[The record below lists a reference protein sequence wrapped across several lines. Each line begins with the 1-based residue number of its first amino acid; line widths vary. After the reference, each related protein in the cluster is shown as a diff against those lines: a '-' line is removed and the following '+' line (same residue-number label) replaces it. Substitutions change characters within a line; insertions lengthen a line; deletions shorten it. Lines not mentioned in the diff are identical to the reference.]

1 MIATQTLPAVGS
13 LQLDAMLA
21 DALVLSWSDLMPEL
35 TSGLIHVE
43 YHVGSQGAVEYL
55 KVWAAPT
62 RGQWDLVCQDF
73 MRSSASCPGGLRF
86 ANGYKSEGLA
96 KLLNQIMQHPEMFVL
111 ITAPGADRLIQSK
124 RLGNTPFR
132 REACVVKW
140 LDERKNGKCQG
151 AAAAP
156 TRKFSS

>member
-43 YHVGSQGAVEYL
+43 YHVGSHGAVEYL
-55 KVWAAPT
+55 KVWAALT

-73 MRSSASCPGGLRF
+73 MRSSASCQGGLRF

-96 KLLNQIMQHPEMFVL
+96 KMLNQILQHPEMFV
-111 ITAPGADRLIQSK
+111 AEHGAWRRSHDTDPPADPK
-124 RLGNTPFR
+124 RQT
-132 REACVVKW
+132 CS
-140 LDERKNGKCQG
+140 
-151 AAAAP
+151 
-156 TRKFSS
+156 TRDGESLW

>member
-21 DALVLSWSDLMPEL
+21 NALVLSWSDLIPEL

-43 YHVGSQGAVEYL
+43 YRVGSQGAVEYL

-111 ITAPGADRLIQSK
+111 LYGPGRQSADTDPPADPERQPRSARDGGSFRDRL
-124 RLGNTPFR
+124 
-132 REACVVKW
+132 
-140 LDERKNGKCQG
+140 
-151 AAAAP
+151 AA
-156 TRKFSS
+156 

>member
-55 KVWAAPT
+55 KVWAAPS

-96 KLLNQIMQHPEMFVL
+96 KLLNQIMQHPDMFVL
-111 ITAPGADRLIQSK
+111 STAPGADRLIQVPPPTQK
-124 RLGNTPFR
+124 DRL
-132 REACVVKW
+132 
-140 LDERKNGKCQG
+140 
-151 AAAAP
+151 AARGMAEDFGDRLAA
-156 TRKFSS
+156 